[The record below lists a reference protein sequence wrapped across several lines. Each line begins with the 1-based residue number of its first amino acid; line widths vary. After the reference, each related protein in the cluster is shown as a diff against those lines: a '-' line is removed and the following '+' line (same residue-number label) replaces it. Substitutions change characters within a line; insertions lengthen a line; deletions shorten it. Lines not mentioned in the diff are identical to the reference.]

1 MKTILYVLLVC
12 GMLSPAL
19 AQNQKQNTKHHHKK
33 KDSAAAADTN
43 AAPQPDPAADQAKQ
57 VADYQKTFVPAD
69 PWRVMN
75 EKTNFAKGPDWVQFE
90 GTVRSVTTEGI
101 VMQGTFGEPL
111 FYLLPR
117 NGGAT
122 TGTFILAHYPRRV
135 AIGQIFSRN
144 DKLVAMKA
152 GNKEEW
158 PILDYG
164 SVYVPELTEAQKAQV
179 AQAKSSSDA
188 KVLAWHKELAEKGDA
203 YGEYKM
209 GIRYLN
215 GDGVDKDPVKA
226 KDLLSK
232 AAAQGNKDAADALAK
247 MPASN

>member
-12 GMLSPAL
+12 GMLCPAL
-19 AQNQKQNTKHHHKK
+19 AQAQNQNTKHHHKK
-33 KDSAAAADTN
+33 KEPNAGTDTN
-43 AAPQPDPAADQAKQ
+43 ATPQSDPAADQAKQ
-57 VADYQKTFVPAD
+57 VAEYQKTFVPTD

-90 GTVRSVTTEGI
+90 GTVRNVTTEGI

-111 FYLLPR
+111 FYLLPH
-117 NGGAT
+117 NGNAT
-122 TGTFILAHYPRRV
+122 TGTFLLAHYPRRV
-135 AIGQIFSRN
+135 AIGQVLSRN
-144 DKLVAMKA
+144 DRLVAMK
-152 GNKEEW
+152 GGSKEEW
-158 PILDYG
+158 PMLDYG

-179 AQAKSSSDA
+179 AQAKSSADA

-209 GIRYLN
+209 GMRYLN
-215 GDGVDKDPVKA
+215 GNGVEKDPAKA
-226 KDLLSK
+226 KDFLTK

-247 MPASN
+247 MPTSN